1 MVLAPPLSNC
11 ANVIPAMKSDKPAT
25 AAPRRRYNSPVRR
38 QQSTDTLELILT
50 TGIDLMHGALEWDI
64 ARLNA
69 RTIAEH
75 AGISMRTVQ
84 RYFPDERNLRDA
96 VMQRSVDKSGISL
109 EKLKLE
115 KFSKT
120 ADQMFR
126 YLASLP
132 VAPQATA
139 PVKDPTYAVM
149 DQQRRNAVLNAVA
162 LATPDW
168 SDTERNVVAGL
179 LDILWSIPSYERLAT
194 SWELD
199 ADNAIRGLT
208 WLIDL
213 VNQAIKDGSKPK
225 LKI

>member
-1 MVLAPPLSNC
+1 MN
-11 ANVIPAMKSDKPAT
+11 SDKPT
-25 AAPRRRYNSPVRR
+25 TTESRRRYNSPIRR

-50 TGIDLMHGALEWDI
+50 TSLELMHGALEWDI
-64 ARLNA
+64 TSLTA
-69 RTIAEH
+69 RTVAEH

-84 RYFPDERNLRDA
+84 RYFPDERHLRDA
-96 VMQRSVDKSGISL
+96 VMQHSVDKSGISL
-109 EKLKLE
+109 EKLKLD

-162 LATPDW
+162 QATPEW
-168 SDTERNVVAGL
+168 SDNERKVVAGL
-179 LDILWSIPSYERLAT
+179 LDILWSIPSYERMVA

-199 ADNAIRGLT
+199 ADHVIRGLT

-213 VNQAIKDGSKPK
+213 VNEAVKNGSKPK
-225 LKI
+225 LKS

>member
-1 MVLAPPLSNC
+1 
-11 ANVIPAMKSDKPAT
+11 MKSDKPTTAT
-25 AAPRRRYNSPVRR
+25 PRRQYNSPARR
-38 QQSTDTLELILT
+38 QQSTETLELILA
-50 TGIDLMHGALEWDI
+50 TGVELMHGQLEWDI
-64 ARLNA
+64 TRLNA
-69 RTIAEH
+69 RTVAEN

-84 RYFPDERNLRDA
+84 RYFPDERHLRDA
-96 VMQRSVDKSGISL
+96 VMQHSVDKSGISL
-109 EKLKLE
+109 EKLKLD

-132 VAPQATA
+132 VAPHATT

-162 LATPDW
+162 QATPDW
-168 SDTERNVVAGL
+168 SDNERKVVAGL
-179 LDILWSIPSYERLAT
+179 LDILWSIPSYERMVA

-199 ADNAIRGLT
+199 TDHAVRGLT

-213 VNQAIKDGSKPK
+213 VNEAIKNGRKPK
-225 LKI
+225 LKS